1 MTRELLLVGV
11 GQMGQPYIAAAR
23 RLGLDVRAV
32 EVAARSGA
40 IAGKLDAVWPSRGD
54 LDEQWA
60 EAAYAAVA
68 DRRPDGIVAFSEP
81 QVLAAAL
88 VQDALGLP
96 GPSLH
101 AAVLSRNKALQRGRF
116 AAAGIRQPTY
126 KITGRLAAAEEW
138 AASRLPVVVKPLASS
153 GSAGV
158 ELVRDLESYQAVAVQ
173 RGEEGPLLVETAVN
187 GPEYSWE
194 ALIHEGTVWYANTT
208 AKETTGPPYFVEVA
222 HRTGVQLEQPAAARV
237 EALGAAVLVA
247 LGMRTGLVHLEFRLA
262 RSRPVVMEVAVRTPG
277 GYLMDLL
284 SLTYGFDWFEIVVR
298 LAMSL
303 PLAEPPPGPSG
314 YAASYFPV
322 APAGLVVEAS
332 GLEAVCAHPRVV
344 RAGLSVTA
352 GDILPVIRS
361 SAQRTGYVVLAGDTQ
376 DEVRDAL
383 EFVRRTLAVRTRAI
397 PADKP
402 GEEQVPAREGRDHVN
417 GQ

>member
-11 GQMGQPYIAAAR
+11 GHMGHPYIAAAR

-32 EVAARSGA
+32 EVAARAAA
-40 IAGKLDAVWPSRGD
+40 IAGKVDAVWPSRGD

-68 DRRPDGIVAFSEP
+68 DHRPDGVIAFGER

-116 AAAGIRQPTY
+116 AAAGIRQPAYT
-126 KITGRLAAAEEW
+126 ITGRLAAAEEW
-138 AASRLPVVVKPLASS
+138 AASRLPVVVKPLGAS
-153 GSAGV
+153 GSTGV
-158 ELVRDLESYQAVAVQ
+158 ELVPDLESYRAVAAR
-173 RGEEGPLLVETAVN
+173 RGAEGPLVVETAVD

-208 AKETTGPPYFVEVA
+208 AKETTGPPYFVEVS
-222 HRTGVQLEQPAAARV
+222 HRTGVQLEPAAAARV
-237 EALGAAVLVA
+237 EALGAAVVVA
-247 LGMRTGLVHLEFRLA
+247 LRMRTGLVHLEFRLA

-277 GYLMDLL
+277 DFLMDLL
-284 SLTYGFDWFEIVVR
+284 GLTYGFDWFEVVIR

-303 PLAEPPPGPSG
+303 PLAEPAPGPSR
-314 YAASYFPV
+314 YAASYFLV
-322 APAGLVVEAS
+322 APAGLVMEAS
-332 GLEAVCAHPRVV
+332 GLEAVCAHPRVL
-344 RAGLSVTA
+344 RAGLSVAA
-352 GDILPVIRS
+352 GDILPVTRS
-361 SAQRTGYVVLAGDTQ
+361 SAQRAGYVVLAADTQ

-383 EFVRRTLAVRTRAI
+383 EFVRRTLLVRTREI
-397 PADKP
+397 PAMKP
-402 GEEQVPAREGRDHVN
+402 GQEQVPGSRGA
-417 GQ
+417 

>member
-11 GQMGQPYIAAAR
+11 GHMGQPYIAAAR
-23 RLGLDVRAV
+23 RLGLDVCAV

-68 DRRPDGIVAFSEP
+68 TRRPDGIIGFGEP

-88 VQDALGLP
+88 VQDVLGLP

-101 AAVLSRNKALQRGRF
+101 AAALSRNKALQRGRF
-116 AAAGIRQPTY
+116 AAAGIRQPAY

-158 ELVRDLESYQAVAVQ
+158 ELVPDLESYWAIAAR
-173 RGEEGPLLVETAVN
+173 RGGEGPLLVETAVD

-222 HRTGVQLEQPAAARV
+222 HRTGVQLEQAAAARV
-237 EALGAAVLVA
+237 EALGAAVLA
-247 LGMRTGLVHLEFRLA
+247 TLRMRTGLVHLEFRLA

-284 SLTYGFDWFEIVVR
+284 GLTYGFDWFEIAVR

-303 PLAEPPPGPSG
+303 PLAEPPPGPSR

-322 APAGLVVEAS
+322 APAGLVLEVS
-332 GLEAVCAHPRVV
+332 GLEAVCAHPTVW
-344 RAGLSVTA
+344 RAGLSVAA
-352 GDILPVIRS
+352 GDVLPVTRS
-361 SAQRTGYVVLAGDTQ
+361 SAQRAGYVVLTADTQ
-376 DEVRDAL
+376 DEVQDAL
-383 EFVRRTLAVRTRAI
+383 EFVRRTLVVRTRTI
-397 PADKP
+397 PAMKP
-402 GEEQVPAREGRDHVN
+402 GEAAPEKSKMR
-417 GQ
+417 